1 MREPYIQVATLETGE
16 VGSARESVP
25 PPGELRRYRARWL
38 MTCGPRVEVSDGV
51 RVRLTRRAQVSA
63 QARVE
68 GGLHGWEA
76 GAGRNEG
83 MAAHEAF
90 ILFLFF
96 PIFFLHFK
104 IWFEFEF

>member
-1 MREPYIQVATLETGE
+1 
-16 VGSARESVP
+16 
-25 PPGELRRYRARWL
+25 
-38 MTCGPRVEVSDGV
+38 VEVSDGV